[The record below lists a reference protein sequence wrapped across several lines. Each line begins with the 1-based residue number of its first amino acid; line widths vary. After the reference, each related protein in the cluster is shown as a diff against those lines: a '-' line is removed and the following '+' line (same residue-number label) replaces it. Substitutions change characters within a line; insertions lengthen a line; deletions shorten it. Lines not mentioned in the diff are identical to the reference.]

1 LTTGLGV
8 WSLLDPEA
16 IDPVLSGPEGL
27 GVSPKLGFTGREI
40 SVLDGAAGS
49 SGAPGGPSEL
59 ELGTEASRDASGAPS
74 GPELST
80 ILSLLSTKGF
90 ANDPVFI
97 ALSAAAAFLS
107 STSLLSSSASSYAL
121 DFGIS

>member
-59 ELGTEASRDASGAPS
+59 ELGTEASRGASGAPS

-80 ILSLLSTKGF
+80 ILSLLSTKGLQT
-90 ANDPVFI
+90 I
-97 ALSAAAAFLS
+97 LFLS
-107 STSLLSSSASSYAL
+107 LSQLQQPFFPLLPSFHL
-121 DFGIS
+121 PPLLTL